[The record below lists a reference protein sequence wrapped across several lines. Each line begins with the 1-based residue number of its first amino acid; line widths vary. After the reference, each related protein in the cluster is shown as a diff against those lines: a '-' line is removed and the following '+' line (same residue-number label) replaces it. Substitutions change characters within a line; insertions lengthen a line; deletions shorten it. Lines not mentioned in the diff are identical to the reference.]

1 MGLERTIPAT
11 TPLDWPLLA
20 ARLNALGEAPVLR
33 MIDGLPAFPD
43 EFPPDDWR
51 ELRIGLAGGM
61 VTLRRTSDGYS
72 CVTWGTAD
80 PALQASTDRL
90 VRAIGESATG

>member
-11 TPLDWPLLA
+11 NRFDWRALVE
-20 ARLNALGEAPVLR
+20 RLTGLGESPVLR

-43 EFPPDDWR
+43 ETPVEDWK

-80 PALQASTDRL
+80 AALQESTDRL
-90 VRAIGESATG
+90 VRAVGELANA